1 MGQKETVYVLLGDCL
16 SVNTAIGIYNSVLWA
31 ASTEG
36 FNETVEQP
44 LQRGSKINR
53 PGGPYRKAGK

>member
-16 SVNTAIGIYNSVLWA
+16 SVNAAIGIYNSVLWA

-44 LQRGSKINR
+44 LHRGSKINR
-53 PGGPYRKAGK
+53 PG